1 LKQSLFREA
10 AEAVQ
15 YVRVFA
21 YRQVGMD
28 SHPFLVLD
36 CSVRLQR
43 YLQLVSNA
51 IDVYM
56 HKSGFAVNQLPI
68 KKSNHKKM
76 LKPGLNPKY
85 QENRTQIKRRQASRP
100 FRRRTVVEWAR
111 TSGRGPRLT
120 LLRIDHSDGRHVH
133 DFTDGASEL
142 KDVNRLL
149 QDRKSTRLNSSH
161 VKISY

>member
-1 LKQSLFREA
+1 RPPGTPTLTLHDA
-10 AEAVQ
+10 
-15 YVRVFA
+15 
-21 YRQVGMD
+21 
-28 SHPFLVLD
+28 
-36 CSVRLQR
+36 
-43 YLQLVSNA
+43 
-51 IDVYM
+51 
-56 HKSGFAVNQLPI
+56 LPI
-68 KKSNHKKM
+68 S
-76 LKPGLNPKY
+76 KY